1 VSRVEEEKPLRK
13 ENRKEKEKEKK
24 REREKKKKEG
34 KRETNEI
41 LKMRFSRLAPNSRG
55 RGAIWPMISAKR

>member
-1 VSRVEEEKPLRK
+1 VRRAEEEKLLRK
-13 ENRKEKEKEKK
+13 KTERKRKRRRKEKGKKE
-24 REREKKKKEG
+24 KKEG
-34 KRETNEI
+34 KREPNEI